1 MPRAEIGF
9 APHALFSIFRVTTR
23 GARLKLGASTIARAD
38 LTLRRASFH
47 PAFFSTGREERRPDE
62 PGLLSPSLDQDSGD
76 PQNHQRPL
84 SRWTELGVQLTGTH
98 LGWVC

>member
-9 APHALFSIFRVTTR
+9 APRALLSICRVTTP
-23 GARLKLGASTIARAD
+23 GARLKLGASTITRAD
-38 LTLRRASFH
+38 LTVRRASFH

-62 PGLLSPSLDQDSGD
+62 PALLSPSSGQDQRG
-76 PQNHQRPL
+76 PQNHQRLL
-84 SRWTELGVQLTGTH
+84 SRWTELGVQLTRTH